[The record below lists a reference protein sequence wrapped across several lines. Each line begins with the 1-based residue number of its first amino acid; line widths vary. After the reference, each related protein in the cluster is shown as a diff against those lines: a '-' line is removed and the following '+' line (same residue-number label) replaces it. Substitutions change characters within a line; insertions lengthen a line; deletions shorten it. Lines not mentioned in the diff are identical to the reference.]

1 MMKKYVATAM
11 FAGALGMAGTAQA
24 DNTGCGLGTVLFAGQ
39 TGMGQDILA
48 VTTNQISWNQHFGST
63 SGTLG
68 CESGQTI
75 TADAAQFMSENMD
88 QVAHDASNGGGEALA
103 TLASLLEIDEADQE
117 AFFSHA
123 QENFGEIFPSAD
135 VTAGEALENLEAT
148 MAAHDTLS
156 RYTA

>member
-24 DNTGCGLGTVLFAGQ
+24 DNTGCGLGTVLFDGQ
-39 TGMGQDILA
+39 SGMGQDILA
-48 VTTNQISWNQHFGST
+48 VTTNGISWNQHFGIT

-68 CESGQTI
+68 CEEGAVI
-75 TADAAQFMSENMD
+75 TAEASQFMSENMD
-88 QVAHDASNGGGEALA
+88 QVAQDASKGGGEALS
-103 TLASLLEIDEADQE
+103 TLASLLEIDEADHD
-117 AFFSHA
+117 AFFSHT
-123 QENFGEIFPSAD
+123 QKNFGEIFPSAD

-148 MAAHDTLS
+148 MAGHDTLS